1 MIRKRKKSVKARG
14 YTSHFRGKGGK
25 RARGHGNKGGVGRA
39 GHGKRAAHK
48 KIMFLKAEKQK
59 QKKKKTAVINIAD
72 LPDVAE
78 VKLGDVKLLARGKAK
93 PITVYV
99 KHASKAAV
107 EKIEKA
113 GGKVIIE
120 Q

>member
-1 MIRKRKKSVKARG
+1 MIRRRKKSVKARG

-39 GHGKRAAHK
+39 GHGKRAAHR
-48 KIMFLKAEKQK
+48 KIMFLKTEER
-59 QKKKKTAVINIAD
+59 KKKKLAVINIAD
-72 LPDVAE
+72 LPDVSE
-78 VKLGDVKLLARGKAK
+78 VKLGNIKLLARGKAK

-99 KHASKAAV
+99 KQASKAAV